1 MNEQVQEPRT
11 IGEDSQPRSL
21 AEALEIM
28 PAAAARRLRLARL
41 AGWHALVWLGAL
53 GLFAAADSWVLLSG
67 LGLASLLAVVSGALA
82 GVTTATL
89 IHEWFHLVGARV
101 SGGDYDIPQK
111 LGLFVYDWDFDA
123 NNTRQFMTMS
133 IAGSVGG
140 ALSLLLVWTVLPADT
155 LGRAAL
161 YGGTV
166 AGFVFAAIVEWPV
179 LSRVRAG
186 GKPLA
191 ELSKINERVL
201 TQAFLG
207 AAGAGL
213 LTLLLLSP

>member
-1 MNEQVQEPRT
+1 MNEQVQETHPDAD
-11 IGEDSQPRSL
+11 GAQPKSL
-21 AEALEIM
+21 AEALQIM

-41 AGWHALVWLGAL
+41 AGWHGLVWLGAL

-67 LGLASLLAVVSGALA
+67 LGLASLLAVVAGALA
-82 GVTTATL
+82 GITTTTL
-89 IHEWFHLVGARV
+89 VHEWFHLAGVRFAGGA
-101 SGGDYDIPQK
+101 YDIPDK

-123 NNTRQFMTMS
+123 NDSRQFVIMS

-140 ALSLLLVWTVLPADT
+140 VLSLLLVWMVVPADT

-166 AGFVFAAIVEWPV
+166 AGFVFASIVEWPV

-186 GKPLA
+186 GAPLA

-201 TQAFLG
+201 TRAFFG
-207 AAGAGL
+207 AAGAGV

>member
-1 MNEQVQEPRT
+1 MVT
-11 IGEDSQPRSL
+11 
-21 AEALEIM
+21 
-28 PAAAARRLRLARL
+28 
-41 AGWHALVWLGAL
+41 
-53 GLFAAADSWVLLSG
+53 
-67 LGLASLLAVVSGALA
+67 GALA
-82 GVTTATL
+82 GITTTTL
-89 IHEWFHLVGARV
+89 IHEWFHLLGARFA
-101 SGGDYDIPQK
+101 GAAYTIPDRA
-111 LGLFVYDWDFDA
+111 GLFVYDWDFDA
-123 NNTRQFMTMS
+123 NDSRQFMIMS
-133 IAGSVGG
+133 IAGTVGG

-186 GKPLA
+186 GEPLA

-201 TQAFLG
+201 TRAFLG

-213 LTLLLLSP
+213 LTLLLLSQ